1 MIQKHQ
7 IQEAVIK
14 AVAEILQL
22 NGKPIP
28 VISGQTRPIGDLA
41 GFDSLNAL
49 EAVIVISAGLG
60 RDIAPEITLFAEDGC
75 PRTIS
80 GIVDCIYDRVNA

>member
-1 MIQKHQ
+1 MIQKQQ
-7 IQEAVIK
+7 IYEAVVK
-14 AVAEILQL
+14 AVTEILEL

-28 VISGQTRPIGDLA
+28 IISEQTRPIGDLA

-49 EAVIVISAGLG
+49 ETIILISTSLG
-60 RDIAPEITLFAEDGC
+60 VDIAPEITLFAGDGH

-80 GIVDCIYDRVNA
+80 GIVDCIHHCINS